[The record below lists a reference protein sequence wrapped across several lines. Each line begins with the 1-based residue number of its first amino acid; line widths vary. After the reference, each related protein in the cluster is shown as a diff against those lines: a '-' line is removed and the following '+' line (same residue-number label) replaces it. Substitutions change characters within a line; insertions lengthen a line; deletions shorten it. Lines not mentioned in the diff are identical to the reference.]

1 LEGELELMD
10 DKKAILVEKIKNV
23 IVEMVHYADE
33 LPRTKYSYYLS
44 EKLGLDYT
52 YVANMF
58 SRVKGISIQQFII
71 NHKVEKVKELLS
83 YGELSLLEIS
93 YKLHY
98 SSLAHLSSQFKKVT
112 GLSPSF
118 FRDNGRR
125 KELC

>member
-1 LEGELELMD
+1 MEGELELMD